1 MSAWALSVG
10 GVRTVVELELRQRIR
25 SRRWIWALVAWFVL
39 LGGITT
45 MVIWAAMTWY
55 GGSSLEVA
63 EQGMGPYDEG
73 SGTFGMR
80 AGPLAFGLI
89 TYLVLGMGLMI
100 APAFTA
106 TSINGDRSAGT
117 LATLQATRLSAVD
130 LAAGKLV
137 AAWCT
142 AAVFLVAATPFIAWS
157 MVLGNIS
164 AWQVLVVFLVVLA
177 EVAVVCAIGLGW
189 SAIISRAAG
198 AAAMTYLSVVTLA
211 VLTVLVFGLSV
222 ALTEERATQRV
233 WGLTE
238 ESVAAYNQRTDE
250 YYAKN
255 PDGSDPP
262 AAPVDQCIWFERRTT
277 NVRYDRVWWLLVGN
291 PFVVIADAA
300 PLPPGASA
308 DLNRYASLQYDPLAA
323 VRYGVRKVSLPPTDE
338 IDECSQYY
346 SSLPGYTV
354 EWDDNGNATVKT
366 AGGKVVNTSPVKLR
380 AVNVESPVWPWGLG
394 FHVLL
399 GAGFFWVAVRR
410 LAVPYRKLPTGTR
423 VA

>member
-1 MSAWALSVG
+1 MSAWALSLS
-10 GVRTVVELELRQRIR
+10 GVRTVIELELKQRIR
-25 SRRWIWALVAWFVL
+25 SRRWIWALAVWFLVI
-39 LGGITT
+39 GGITT
-45 MVIWAAMTWY
+45 LVILAATTMLL
-55 GGSSLEVA
+55 GVSAG
-63 EQGMGPYDEG
+63 DEAAL
-73 SGTFGMR
+73 R

-130 LAAGKLV
+130 LATGKLV

-142 AAVFLVAATPFIAWS
+142 AAVFLVAAAPFIAWS

-189 SAIISRAAG
+189 SALISRSAG
-198 AAAMTYLSVVTLA
+198 AAAMTYLSVVVLA
-211 VLTVLVFGLSV
+211 VLSLLVFGLSV
-222 ALTEERATQRV
+222 TLTTERTTQRV

-238 ESVAAYNQRTDE
+238 QAQNAYNQQTEE
-250 YYAKN
+250 YLNKN
-255 PDGSDPP
+255 PNADPP
-262 AAPVDQCIWFERRTT
+262 PAPVDQCTWFDRRSTT
-277 NVRYDRVWWLLVGN
+277 VRYDRVWWLLVGN
-291 PFVVIADAA
+291 PFVVVADAA
-300 PLPPGASA
+300 PLPPGATA
-308 DLNRYASLQYDPLAA
+308 DLNRYSSLDSDPLASI
-323 VRYGVRKVSLPPTDE
+323 RYGVRKLSMPPAE
-338 IDECSQYY
+338 EVDECAQYY

-354 EWDDNGNATVKT
+354 EWDDNGNAIVKT
-366 AGGKVVNTSPVKLR
+366 SGGKVVNTSPVKIR
-380 AVNVESPVWPWGLG
+380 PVNVETPVWPWGLG

-410 LAVPYRKLPTGTR
+410 LAVPYRKLPPGTR

>member
-1 MSAWALSVG
+1 MNAWALSLN

-25 SRRWIWALVAWFVL
+25 SRRWIWALAVWFLVI
-39 LGGITT
+39 GGITT
-45 MVIWAAMTWY
+45 LVILATTTMFASVSD
-55 GGSSLEVA
+55 G
-63 EQGMGPYDEG
+63 DEY
-73 SGTFGMR
+73 GMR
-80 AGPLAFGLI
+80 PGPLAFGLI

-130 LAAGKLV
+130 IATGKLV

-142 AAVFLVAATPFIAWS
+142 AAVFLVVSTPFIAWS

-164 AWQVLVVFLVVLA
+164 AWQVLVVFLVLLA

-189 SAIISRAAG
+189 SALLSRAAG
-198 AAAMTYLSVVTLA
+198 AAAMTYLSVIVLA
-211 VLTVLVFGLSV
+211 VLTVLVFGLSL
-222 ALTEERATQRV
+222 ALTTTQRAERV
-233 WGLTE
+233 WGLSE
-238 ESVAAYNQRTDE
+238 AVVNAYNQQTDD

-262 AAPVDQCIWFERRTT
+262 AAPVDQCSWFDRNVTG
-277 NVRYDRVWWLLVGN
+277 VRYDQVWWLLVSN

-300 PLPPGASA
+300 PLPPGVSA
-308 DLNRYASLQYDPLAA
+308 DLQAYSGLASDPLAV
-323 VRYGVRKVSLPPTDE
+323 VRYGVRKLSLPPAE
-338 IDECSQYY
+338 EVDECSQYY

-354 EWDDNGNATVKT
+354 EWDPDGNAIVRTANGTV
-366 AGGKVVNTSPVKLR
+366 ANISPVKIR
-380 AVNVESPVWPWGLG
+380 PVNVETPVWPWGLG

-399 GAGFFWVAVRR
+399 GAAFFWVAVRR
-410 LAVPYRKLPTGTR
+410 LAVPYRKLAPGTR

>member
-1 MSAWALSVG
+1 MNTWVLSAN
-10 GVRTVVELELRQRIR
+10 GVRTVVELELKQRIR
-25 SRRWIWALVAWFVL
+25 SRRWIWALAAWFL
-39 LGGITT
+39 LIGAITT
-45 MVIWAAMTWY
+45 LVILAVLTTYGPSAMVIHDPAIAPFDPPADEI
-55 GGSSLEVA
+55 GS
-63 EQGMGPYDEG
+63 
-73 SGTFGMR
+73 R
-80 AGPLAFGLI
+80 AGPMAFGMI

-130 LAAGKLV
+130 LATGKLV

-142 AAVFLVAATPFIAWS
+142 AAVFLVVASPFIAWS
-157 MVLGNIS
+157 MLLGSIS

-189 SAIISRAAG
+189 SALISRPAG
-198 AAAMTYLSVVTLA
+198 AAAMTYLSVVVLA
-211 VLTVLVFGLSV
+211 VLSLLVFGL
-222 ALTEERATQRV
+222 ATTLTAERTTQRV

-238 ESVAAYNQRTDE
+238 QTLDE
-250 YYAKN
+250 YNRQTEEAYQKD
-255 PDGSDPP
+255 PDADPP
-262 AAPVDQCIWFERRTT
+262 PAPVDKCTWFERKSTT
-277 NVRYDRVWWLLVGN
+277 MRYDRVWWLLVGN

-308 DLNRYASLQYDPLAA
+308 DLSRYSSLSSDPLASI
-323 VRYGVRKVSLPPTDE
+323 RWGVRKLSIPPTLE
-338 IDECSQYY
+338 YDECASYY

-354 EWDDNGNATVKT
+354 EWDDNGNAIVKN
-366 AGGKVVNTSPVKLR
+366 GNGVVVNTSPVKIPP
-380 AVNVESPVWPWGLG
+380 VNVETPVWPWGLG

-399 GAGFFWVAVRR
+399 GAVFFWIAVRR
-410 LAVPYRKLPTGTR
+410 LAVPYRKLTPGTR

>member
-1 MSAWALSVG
+1 MTTWALSLN

-25 SRRWIWALVAWFVL
+25 SRRWIWALVAWFLV

-45 MVIWAAMTWY
+45 LVIWAATTWY
-55 GGSSLEVA
+55 GGRPLEVQDPA
-63 EQGMGPYDEG
+63 MAPFDPSG
-73 SGTFGMR
+73 SDFGMR
-80 AGPLAFGLI
+80 SGPLAFGLI
-89 TYLVLGMGLMI
+89 TYLVLGMGLMM

-106 TSINGDRSAGT
+106 TSINGERSAGT

-142 AAVFLVAATPFIAWS
+142 AAVFLVVATPFIAWS

-164 AWQVLVVFLVVLA
+164 AWQVLVVLLVVMA

-211 VLTVLVFGLSV
+211 VLSVLVFGLSV
-222 ALTEERATQRV
+222 ALTEERSTQRV

-238 ESVAAYNQRTDE
+238 DTVAAYNQETDE

-255 PDGSDPP
+255 PNGSDPP
-262 AAPVDQCIWFERRTT
+262 AAPVEACVWFDRQTT
-277 NVRYDRVWWLLVGN
+277 GVRYDKVWWMLVGN
-291 PFVVIADAA
+291 PFVVVADAA

-323 VRYGVRKVSLPPTDE
+323 VRYGVRSLSLPPAIE
-338 IDECSQYY
+338 VDECAQYY

-354 EWDDNGNATVKT
+354 EWDADGNATVRT
-366 AGGKVVNTSPVKLR
+366 AGGKVVNTSPVKVR
-380 AVNVESPVWPWGLG
+380 AVNVETPVWPWGLG
-394 FHVLL
+394 LHVLL

-410 LAVPYRKLPTGTR
+410 LAVPYRRLAPGTR

>member
-1 MSAWALSVG
+1 MNTWALSVN
-10 GVRTVVELELRQRIR
+10 GVRTVVELELKQRIR
-25 SRRWIWALVAWFVL
+25 SRRWIWALAAWFLL

-45 MVIWAAMTWY
+45 MVISAATALY
-55 GGSSLEVA
+55 VGTSDGDEASLR
-63 EQGMGPYDEG
+63 P
-73 SGTFGMR
+73 
-80 AGPLAFGLI
+80 GPLAFGLI

-130 LAAGKLV
+130 LATGKLV

-142 AAVFLVAATPFIAWS
+142 AAVFLVVASPFIAWS
-157 MVLGNIS
+157 MALGNTS
-164 AWQVLVVFLVVLA
+164 LWQVLVVFLVVLA

-189 SAIISRAAG
+189 SALISRAAG
-198 AAAMTYLSVVTLA
+198 AAAMTYLSVVVLA
-211 VLTVLVFGLSV
+211 VLSVLVFGLAV
-222 ALTEERATQRV
+222 TLTSEQTTDRV

-238 ESVAAYNQRTDE
+238 QVLDE
-250 YYAKN
+250 YNRQTEEAYQKDPNA
-255 PDGSDPP
+255 DPP
-262 AAPVDQCIWFERRTT
+262 PAPVDKCTWFERRSTT
-277 NVRYDRVWWLLVGN
+277 TRYDKVWWMLVGN

-308 DLNRYASLQYDPLAA
+308 DLNRYSDLGSDPLASI
-323 VRYGVRKVSLPPTDE
+323 RYGVRRLSMPPAQE
-338 IDECSQYY
+338 YDECAGYY

-354 EWDDNGNATVKT
+354 EWDDGGNAIVKNGNGT
-366 AGGKVVNTSPVKLR
+366 VVNVSPVKLR
-380 AVNVESPVWPWGLG
+380 PVNVETPVWPWGLG

-399 GAGFFWVAVRR
+399 GAAFFWIAVRR
-410 LAVPYRKLPTGTR
+410 LAIPYRRLTPGTR